1 MTRTPPKTASETL
14 VTTPWIAAAGGLRL
28 RVRLTPKSRRD
39 TVDGVEDTAEGPAL
53 KVHVRAVP
61 EKGRANEA
69 LVETVADWLGVPK
82 STIEV
87 AAGGK
92 SRNKMLAIAGEQGK
106 LSVLIAARLDG
117 QR

>member
-1 MTRTPPKTASETL
+1 MTKATSKSASETL
-14 VTTPWIAAAGGLRL
+14 ATPPWIAAAGGLRL

-39 TVDGVEDTAEGPAL
+39 MVDGVADTAEGPAL
-53 KVHVRAVP
+53 KVHVRALP

>member
-1 MTRTPPKTASETL
+1 MTGTEAPSKTAGAL
-14 VTTPWIAAAGGLRL
+14 PWIAVAGGLRL

-39 TVDGVEDTAEGPAL
+39 TVDGVEDTAAGPAL
-53 KVHVRAVP
+53 KVLVRAVP

-69 LVETVADWLGVPK
+69 MVETVADWLDVPK

-106 LSVLIAARLDG
+106 LSALIASRLGG
-117 QR
+117 QS